1 MHQKQ
6 TNRFGLVFKQRHSNT
21 RERTDER
28 KKNPIKFET
37 FSAVN
42 FIDKISTSILF
53 THDTHTYEH
62 TNEEEVT
69 E

>member
-1 MHQKQ
+1 M
-6 TNRFGLVFKQRHSNT
+6 N
-21 RERTDER
+21 E